1 MMPGDSE
8 KTAFIAG
15 AGPRLGGALATL
27 LAGNGYRVV
36 ILARSEDALRKAGVE
51 DLPTVSAHQCDL
63 SNARMTAQVLD
74 TLIGEGG
81 TPHVG
86 IYNAGMIHI
95 GDFADTPPEAFAQ
108 LWSVNCAGAVH
119 FAHGLLPAM
128 EVAGEGTLIFSG
140 ATASVKG
147 GARFSAFAAS
157 KFALR
162 GLSQS
167 LAREFGPKGIH
178 VAHAIIDGVIW
189 GEKARDQ
196 FKMKEADCMAAD
208 DIARSYLKII
218 NQPRSAW
225 SQEFDLRPFSETY

>member
-1 MMPGDSE
+1 MMPDSE

-36 ILARSEDALRKAGVE
+36 ILARSEDALATAGVE

-63 SNARMTAQVLD
+63 TNAKMTAQILD
-74 TLIGEGG
+74 SLIGEGG
-81 TPHVG
+81 TPDVG

-95 GDFADTPPEAFAQ
+95 GEFAGTGPDVFSR
-108 LWSVNCAGAVH
+108 LWEVNCAGAVH

-128 EVAGEGTLIFSG
+128 EAAGKGTMIFSG

-147 GARFSAFAAS
+147 GVRFSAFASS

-162 GLSQS
+162 GLAQS
-167 LAREFGPKGIH
+167 LAREYGPKGIH
-178 VAHAIIDGVIW
+178 VAHAVIDGVIW
-189 GEKARDQ
+189 GEKARDE
-196 FKMKEADCMAAD
+196 FKMNEVDCMAAD
-208 DIARSYLKII
+208 DIARSYLSLIQ
-218 NQPRSAW
+218 QPRSAW
-225 SQEFDLRPFSETY
+225 SQEIDLRPFGENF